1 MPMTEEPVKDADL
14 SRVIEQIVELQREYF
29 FENKGKDHERRK
41 RLREIIDRATP
52 SGTT

>member
-1 MPMTEEPVKDADL
+1 MTEEPTRDADF

-41 RLREIIDRATP
+41 KLREIIDRASP
-52 SGTT
+52 SGAA